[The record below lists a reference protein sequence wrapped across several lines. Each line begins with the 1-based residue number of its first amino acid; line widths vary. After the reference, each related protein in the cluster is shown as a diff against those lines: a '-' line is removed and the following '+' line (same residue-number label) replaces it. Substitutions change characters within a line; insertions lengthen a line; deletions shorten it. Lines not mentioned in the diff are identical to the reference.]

1 MATRWSHAHG
11 ESHLRRKWSG
21 GGVEDVERLTM
32 VLWFRGIGQWRSAL
46 VELARWRHSMLVAVH
61 AEEGDGSENG
71 ECVGQ
76 VRGVLKTRLSVPGRP
91 RRVACALRRA
101 ATGGATRPT
110 TSEPVGHNTTEPFQ
124 KKHDSMILTMTD
136 RAGLTMIS
144 S

>member
-32 VLWFRGIGQWRSAL
+32 VLWFRGIGQWRSIL
-46 VELARWRHSMLVAVH
+46 VELARRRHSVLVAMRV
-61 AEEGDGSENG
+61 EEGDGSENG
-71 ECVGQ
+71 ECGGQ

-101 ATGGATRPT
+101 ATSGATRRHF
-110 TSEPVGHNTTEPFQ
+110 SELVGHV
-124 KKHDSMILTMTD
+124 H
-136 RAGLTMIS
+136 
-144 S
+144 